1 MLAGVVGVI
10 VILAIVLPMST
21 ANSGEERN
29 SKNNMSAAGAENSEN
44 DGDFGRDTDNNAAAG
59 APLLNGDEGEGAEGE
74 GAEGEGG
81 AGEGQIG
88 VSATCPCF
96 NAQDLD
102 KASTDIASGSYTF
115 YPETTCKGMES
126 ASATNSITYT
136 NDEMGYPAMLG
147 YEVTIGECRKSDMIF
162 MASAPEEAACRS
174 LLNDKCTEHS
184 SVFAAA
190 AAAVVESA
198 SATCPCFDTEDLDK
212 AAEDV
217 ASGSYTFRS
226 ATTCTGSDSGS
237 TGIVYTNDSRGYS
250 IMMGCEV
257 RANSCRKSDMF
268 RETSASENSACRSL
282 ITSKCVEHSSIFA
295 AAAAAAAAN
304 TNE

>member
-44 DGDFGRDTDNNAAAG
+44 DGDFGRDTDNNAAGG
-59 APLLNGDEGEGAEGE
+59 APLLNGDEGEGGEGEGE
-74 GAEGEGG
+74 GAAGEG

-115 YPETTCKGMES
+115 YPETTCKGKDS

-190 AAAVVESA
+190 AAVADE

-217 ASGSYTFRS
+217 ASGSYTFKS
-226 ATTCTGSDSGS
+226 ASTCTGSDSGS
-237 TGIVYTNDSRGYS
+237 NGIVYTNDSRGYPM
-250 IMMGCEV
+250 MMGCEV
-257 RANSCRKSDMF
+257 RTNSCRKSDTF

>member
-1 MLAGVVGVI
+1 
-10 VILAIVLPMST
+10 
-21 ANSGEERN
+21 
-29 SKNNMSAAGAENSEN
+29 
-44 DGDFGRDTDNNAAAG
+44 
-59 APLLNGDEGEGAEGE
+59 
-74 GAEGEGG
+74 
-81 AGEGQIG
+81 
-88 VSATCPCF
+88 
-96 NAQDLD
+96 
-102 KASTDIASGSYTF
+102 
-115 YPETTCKGMES
+115 
-126 ASATNSITYT
+126 
-136 NDEMGYPAMLG
+136 
-147 YEVTIGECRKSDMIF
+147 MIF

-190 AAAVVESA
+190 AAAA

-237 TGIVYTNDSRGYS
+237 TGIVYTNDSTGYS

-295 AAAAAAAAN
+295 AAAAAN